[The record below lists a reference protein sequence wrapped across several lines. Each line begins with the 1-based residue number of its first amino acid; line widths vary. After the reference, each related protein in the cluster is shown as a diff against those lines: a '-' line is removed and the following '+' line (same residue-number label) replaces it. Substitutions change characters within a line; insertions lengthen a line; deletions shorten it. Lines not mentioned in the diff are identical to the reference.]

1 MTSNIINFKEA
12 EYFYKN
18 PHSLVDFTQMQSFSL
33 IKSCIEVF
41 NYYNIREFTA
51 DDVKVFFEKISII
64 QAKNN
69 RAFIPS
75 AKKISG
81 VMDCCLQPSDC
92 FLEKTESGYKIVR
105 WNSDGYKYEI
115 MYAKDNNLI

>member
-1 MTSNIINFKEA
+1 MNNSINFKEA

-18 PHSLVDFTQMQSFSL
+18 PRSLVDYTQMQSFSL

-41 NYYNIREFTA
+41 NYYNIFEFTPEQ
-51 DDVKVFFEKISII
+51 VKHFFEKINIV

-69 RAFIPS
+69 RPFIPS

-92 FLEKTESGYKIVR
+92 FLEKTVTGYKIVK

-115 MYAKDNNLI
+115 MYAKNNKLI

>member
-1 MTSNIINFKEA
+1 MNNSINFKEA

-18 PHSLVDFTQMQSFSL
+18 PRSLVDYTQMQSFSL

-41 NYYNIREFTA
+41 NYYNIFEFTPEQ
-51 DDVKVFFEKISII
+51 VKDFFEKINIV

-69 RAFIPS
+69 RPFIPS

-92 FLEKTESGYKIVR
+92 FLEKTVTGYKIVK

-115 MYAKDNNLI
+115 MYAKNNKLI